1 MKDSSFPSS
10 QRCLSR
16 FSDCEPDVQSGLL
29 PFKCNVNWRKVE
41 CPRYE
46 MCALAHTDLF
56 DEEWLQIEPRVSLFQ
71 RIVVTGVKVKY
82 RFIVYELNEDILPL
96 PPFPIV

>member
-1 MKDSSFPSS
+1 
-10 QRCLSR
+10 
-16 FSDCEPDVQSGLL
+16 
-29 PFKCNVNWRKVE
+29 
-41 CPRYE
+41 